1 MLGFKFNLLK
11 KSPPLKKNVAYFGG
25 CPLCSEILNEY
36 SFLHFS
42 GLVNRKSEFFGVV
55 NMS

>member
-55 NMS
+55 NKS